1 MSETLTMTP
10 EETPAGELSPQE
22 QESLEVG
29 EKLVEA
35 QDQRLAGKYEN
46 AEQLEKAYIELE
58 KKLGSKEKAE
68 DKPEA
73 NKEEPKEE
81 PKEEQKKETNIL
93 DQLWDEASSGKK
105 FKPETLKQLTEMKA
119 TELAQMH
126 LAYRQQASKDNVG
139 QKELSQEDVTQLKG
153 VVGGPE
159 NYDNMLKWANQ
170 NLNKGEIQMY
180 DKVMELGNPLAAYF
194 AVQALAY
201 RYQDASGKDGQMITG
216 KAPSP
221 SGDVFKSQAQV
232 VQAMSDPRY
241 DKDPAYR
248 QEIQQKLERSNI
260 EF

>member
-58 KKLGSKEKAE
+58 KKLGSQEKAE
-68 DKPEA
+68 EKPEA

-81 PKEEQKKETNIL
+81 PKEASNIL
-93 DQLWDEASSGKK
+93 DQLWDEASSGEK

-126 LAYRQQASKDNVG
+126 LKYRQEVAGKNTAP
-139 QKELSQEDVTQLKG
+139 KALSQEDITGLKG
-153 VVGGPE
+153 VVGGE
-159 NYDNMLKWANQ
+159 KNYDNMLQWANQ
-170 NLNKGEIQMY
+170 NLREGEIKMY
-180 DKVMELGNPLAAYF
+180 DKVMEQGNPLAAYF

-201 RYQDASGKDGQMITG
+201 RYQEASGKLGEMVTG
-216 KAPSP
+216 KAPKE
-221 SGDVFKSQAQV
+221 SGNVFKSQAQV
-232 VQAMSDPRY
+232 VEAMSDPKY
-241 DKDPAYR
+241 DQDPAYR
-248 QEIQQKLERSNI
+248 QEIQQKLARSNI

>member
-81 PKEEQKKETNIL
+81 PKKETNIL
-93 DQLWDEASSGKK
+93 DQLWDEASSGEK

-126 LAYRQQASKDNVG
+126 LAYRQQANKDNVG
-139 QKELSQEDVTQLKG
+139 QRQLSKQDITELKG

-159 NYDNMLKWANQ
+159 NYDNMLKWATQ
-170 NLNKGEIQMY
+170 NLK
-180 DKVMELGNPLAAYF
+180 KAR
-194 AVQALAY
+194 Y
-201 RYQDASGKDGQMITG
+201 RCTTK
-216 KAPSP
+216 
-221 SGDVFKSQAQV
+221 
-232 VQAMSDPRY
+232 
-241 DKDPAYR
+241 
-248 QEIQQKLERSNI
+248 
-260 EF
+260 

>member
-58 KKLGSKEKAE
+58 KKLGSQEKAE
-68 DKPEA
+68 EKPEA

-81 PKEEQKKETNIL
+81 PKEASNIL
-93 DQLWDEASSGKK
+93 DQLWDEASSGEK

-126 LAYRQQASKDNVG
+126 LKYRQEVAGKNTAP
-139 QKELSQEDVTQLKG
+139 KALSQEDITGLKG
-153 VVGGPE
+153 VVGGE
-159 NYDNMLKWANQ
+159 KNYDNMLQWANQ
-170 NLNKGEIQMY
+170 NLREGEIKMY
-180 DKVMELGNPLAAYF
+180 DKVMEQGNPLAAYF

-201 RYQDASGKDGQMITG
+201 RYQEASGKLGEMVTG
-216 KAPSP
+216 KAPKE
-221 SGDVFKSQAQV
+221 SGNVFKSQAQV
-232 VQAMSDPRY
+232 VQAMGDPRY

-248 QEIQQKLERSNI
+248 QEVQQKLERSNI